1 MADRLVN
8 GAAATDESLSVT
20 RSRARIP
27 WHFRLEACN
36 FEHLGNFES
45 LANTARTM
53 NYISVW
59 RHFGGITTSIHKIM
73 TVVGPIFQT
82 STHPKS
88 SSHATRLIYHPIQR

>member
-27 WHFRLEACN
+27 WHFMLEASN

-45 LANTARTM
+45 LANTACTM
-53 NYISVW
+53 NYASVW
-59 RHFGGITTSIHKIM
+59 RYFGGITTSIHQII
-73 TVVGPIFQT
+73 TIVGPVFQT
-82 STHPKS
+82 STHAKS
-88 SSHATRLIYHPIQR
+88 SSHATRLICHPIQR